1 MAKNKSKKD
10 GLSERQEGILRHIY
24 DSMQDTGRPPTIRE
38 LCKAADISSTSVAN
52 YNLQKLEKNG
62 YIKRDAEVSRG
73 IRLSEQALAWLA
85 GMGNAVQEAA
95 SPLVA
100 AAQNLAS
107 RFISVPL
114 VGTIAAGTPIIVP
127 GNAYDYDDAVE
138 VSRSMIAD
146 DKELF
151 ALRVKGDSM
160 IDAMVSDG
168 DIVIMKKQQLARN
181 GEMVAVWLT
190 DEESTTLKYFYHD
203 GDKVRLQP
211 ANPTMQPIYANP
223 ETVQI
228 QGRVVMVMRQT
239 A

>member
-1 MAKNKSKKD
+1 
-10 GLSERQEGILRHIY
+10 
-24 DSMQDTGRPPTIRE
+24 
-38 LCKAADISSTSVAN
+38 
-52 YNLQKLEKNG
+52 
-62 YIKRDAEVSRG
+62 
-73 IRLSEQALAWLA
+73 
-85 GMGNAVQEAA
+85 
-95 SPLVA
+95 
-100 AAQNLAS
+100 
-107 RFISVPL
+107 
-114 VGTIAAGTPIIVP
+114 
-127 GNAYDYDDAVE
+127 
-138 VSRSMIAD
+138 
-146 DKELF
+146 
-151 ALRVKGDSM
+151 M